1 MSADKLS
8 FEQLPEGSRFLFRK
22 IGPLGSVIEDVLVE
36 RSPSAGYLK
45 FARMGWMSSCD
56 LAGYELLEL
65 LDAEMYD
72 DDMCPNCVTPW
83 KCNGPHL
90 NRPCRGAPGGSPQ
103 LDEYLRSLGF

>member
-1 MSADKLS
+1 MLGFDSLA
-8 FEQLPEGSRFLFRK
+8 EGSRFLLRR
-22 IGPLGSVIEDVLVE
+22 IGPFGSVAEDVLLE

-56 LAGYELLEL
+56 LSRFELLEL
-65 LDAEMYD
+65 LGCESGD

-90 NRPCRGAPGGSPQ
+90 KPCRGAPGGSPQ
-103 LDEYLRSLGF
+103 LDEYLKSLGI